1 MINTEAEVTTV
12 GKEFYDPM
20 LRTLKKAAGKR
31 ECPEFTDENFLKAEV
46 GRCLND
52 VRSGRDW
59 IQKAMA
65 ILKLTVTV
73 SRFFIS
79 MKSERR
85 LRLLGNVADSVRSE
99 ADEISP
105 PSDDPFVEHAELDG
119 FAIYAA
125 DGHFHGTSAHEEPIG
140 GKRQLVGH
148 FFGMNLRTQ
157 TMIHLGVARPK
168 GKREHD
174 ITALKRL
181 ESNAL
186 RIGEP
191 KGRKVILACDPAI
204 YDFGQWKRWKQSK
217 GIYVVTRMRENT
229 SLLICGDRE
238 FDRNDP
244 RNVGIVSDQM
254 GGTNSGDMLR
264 KIVYIEPAIGRKF
277 VFLTNEMASPPGLI
291 AFIYKKRWDIE
302 KVFDQFKNKLIENKA
317 WAKSSN
323 GKCSQAKFMALTHNL
338 TLLLERK
345 IESEEGI
352 SDTKIEKKRKRRIE
366 EDRQTIQKS
375 GRKENPLVTQP
386 YKAVQRSFQFLRWLR
401 NSLLVEISWRQTI
414 EALRPLMVAY
424 LS

>member
-1 MINTEAEVTTV
+1 MIKVEADVNTV
-12 GKEFYDPM
+12 GKEFYSPM
-20 LRTLKKAAGKR
+20 LRALEKTTGKR
-31 ECPEFTDENFLKAEV
+31 ECPEFTDEHFLKAGI

-65 ILKLTVTV
+65 ILKLAVTV
-73 SRFFIS
+73 SRFFTS
-79 MKSERR
+79 LKSERR
-85 LRLLGNVADSVRSE
+85 LRLLGNVADVIRSE
-99 ADEISP
+99 ADETAP
-105 PSDDPFVEHAELDG
+105 RSDDPFAKHAELDG
-119 FAIYAA
+119 FACYAA

-140 GKRQLVGH
+140 GKRQAVGH

-157 TMIHLGVARPK
+157 TMIHLDVARPK

-181 ESNAL
+181 EVNAL
-186 RIGEP
+186 RMGEP
-191 KGRKVILACDPAI
+191 KGRKVILAYDPAI

-217 GIYVVTRMRENT
+217 GIYIITPMKENT
-229 SLLICGDRE
+229 RLLICGDRE

-244 RNVGIVSDQM
+244 RNAGILSDQL

-264 KIVYIEPAIGRKF
+264 KIVYVEPATGRRF
-277 VFLTNEMASPPGLI
+277 VFLTNEMTLPPGLI

-302 KVFDQFKNKLIENKA
+302 KVFDQFKNKLMENKA

-323 GKCSQAKFMALTHNL
+323 GKCAQAQFMALTHNL

-366 EDRQTIQKS
+366 ADRKTIQQA
-375 GRKENPLVTQP
+375 GRKENPLVTRS
-386 YKAVQRSFQFLRWLR
+386 YKAVQRSFQFIRWLR
-401 NSLLVEISWRQTI
+401 HSLLVETSWRPAI
-414 EALRPLMVAY
+414 EALRPLMRAY